1 MKHST
6 KVYCSSI
13 IKNLIPAAKA
23 YEDKV
28 VSIATKFGK
37 DLAKIEQTAEE
48 MYAPSGSQNNGV
60 MSYFDSQARKKAE
73 EEKQAELKI
82 LNDRRKVYIDSKKE
96 GLVPAAREQI
106 RTAQKEFQNEAAKVA
121 KDLRKHL
128 EDDVSTPLNTGFLHF
143 ARVFNEFGISLTD
156 LDCTALMDLSE
167 DNPLAY
173 RVIQSIIDKT
183 GSPYTFTGKD
193 TLSYAEDIRTI
204 ENMAKD
210 DCFCVPQSVFHE
222 MNQLFVGSPVYLK
235 TAESME
241 EKLETNFN
249 ATFDTTGLTISS
261 GSFTHGVEKLSE
273 ISESWSAD
281 AKVEYDAAKAY
292 AKEKAQ
298 RTAGTQ
304 ASMETLG
311 AYMK

>member
-6 KVYCSSI
+6 KVYCSNI
-13 IKNLIPAAKA
+13 IKNLVPAAKA

-60 MSYFDSQARKKAE
+60 LSYFDSQSRQKAE
-73 EEKQAELKI
+73 EAKQAELKI
-82 LNDRRKVYIDSKKE
+82 LSDRKKGYIDSKKE
-96 GLVPAAREQI
+96 GLIPAARQEI
-106 RTAQKEFQNEAAKVA
+106 RSAQKEFQSEAAKVA
-121 KDLRKHL
+121 KDLREHL
-128 EDDVSTPLNTGFLHF
+128 EKDVSTPLNTAFLHF

-193 TLSYAEDIRTI
+193 TLSYADDIRII
-204 ENMAKD
+204 EGMAKD
-210 DCFCVPQSVFHE
+210 DCFCVPHSVFHE
-222 MNQLFVGSPVYLK
+222 MNHLFVGSPVYQK
-235 TAESME
+235 TAESLE
-241 EKLETNFN
+241 DKIETNFN
-249 ATFDTTGLTISS
+249 ETCDTTKLNISS
-261 GSFTHGVEKLSE
+261 SSFSYGVEKLNE

-281 AKVEYDAAKAY
+281 AKVEYDAAKAF
-292 AKEKAQ
+292 AKENAQ
-298 RTAGTQ
+298 KTAGNQ
-304 ASMETLG
+304 ATREALG
-311 AYMK
+311 TYMK